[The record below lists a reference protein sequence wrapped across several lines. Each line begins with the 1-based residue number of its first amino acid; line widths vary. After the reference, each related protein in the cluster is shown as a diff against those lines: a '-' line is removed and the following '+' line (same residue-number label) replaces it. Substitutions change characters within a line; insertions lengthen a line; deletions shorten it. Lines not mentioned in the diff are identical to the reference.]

1 MCNCPA
7 PDIELLNLHSV
18 SKLPSCIRVGANLEV
33 ALVCVENDNFILVE
47 AALQLDSS
55 MIDGGLEVSVLSI
68 HHQSHTPLH
77 DPTKTSAETSG
88 KEAMET
94 AMQVQVSCDPAAH
107 STRQ

>member
-1 MCNCPA
+1 
-7 PDIELLNLHSV
+7 
-18 SKLPSCIRVGANLEV
+18 
-33 ALVCVENDNFILVE
+33 
-47 AALQLDSS
+47 